1 MAATLAQYRAR
12 FSEHASVA
20 DATVE
25 LYLDDANTDVTSTE
39 LGDRL
44 NRAQLY
50 YAAHFVESS
59 PEGGASGGSDG
70 PVTSRTVGSVS
81 VSFGDINRSDTS
93 NTAWLDSTKYGRE
106 YRRLCEMSMFGFRSF
121 D

>member
-1 MAATLAQYRAR
+1 MAATLVQYRAR
-12 FSEHASVA
+12 FPEHDSVA

-39 LGDRL
+39 FGDRL
-44 NRAQLY
+44 TRAQLY

-59 PEGGASGGSDG
+59 PEGGSSGGSNG
-70 PVTSRTVGSVS
+70 PVKSRTVGSVS
-81 VSFGDINRSDTS
+81 VTFGDISQGGGA
-93 NTAWLDSTKYGRE
+93 NTMWIDSTPYGRE